1 MIVKYRPGLDAL
13 PIYTIDE
20 REWDIKLDANE
31 SPTNLPPLV
40 RERVINRL
48 SYLAF
53 NRYPE
58 MGMLG
63 LREQIAAEFQ
73 VKADRVLIGNG
84 SSEIL
89 IALCHALGGEGRSIV
104 FPTPSFSMYGI
115 YAALADSDPV
125 PVNLASA
132 DFSLPPDK
140 ILQAAKASKANLII
154 LCNPNNPTGT
164 VMPLEDIEDIVSQAD
179 CLVVVDEA
187 YHEFYGGQSA
197 AGLIGQYDNL
207 VVTRT
212 FSKAYGLASARVGYM
227 LADPHVAQMVNKA
240 MLPYHVN
247 ALSLAAAE
255 VVYQMRDEFKAGISQ
270 TVMERKRMSESL
282 HKITGITVYPSATNF
297 ILIKLEQAQD
307 LNNYLAERSISIR
320 DFGTAPELT
329 NCLRISVGTPVEND
343 TLLQAVS
350 KFLKRG

>member
-1 MIVKYRPGLDAL
+1 MLKYRAGLEAL
-13 PIYTIDE
+13 HTYAIDE
-20 REWDIKLDANE
+20 RDWDIKLDANE
-31 SPTNLPPLV
+31 SPANLPPLV
-40 RERVINRL
+40 RERVVNRL

-73 VKADRVLIGNG
+73 LSVDQVLIGNG

-89 IALCHALGGEGRSIV
+89 IALCHALGGQGRSIV

-115 YAALADSDPV
+115 YAILADSEAV
-125 PVNLASA
+125 PVNLAPT
-132 DFSLPPDK
+132 DFSLSRDK
-140 ILQAAKASKANLII
+140 ILQAAEASKANLII

-164 VMPLEDIEDIVSQAD
+164 VIPPEDIEYIVSQAK

-187 YHEFYGGQSA
+187 YHEFYGGRSA
-197 AGLIGQYDNL
+197 AGLIGKYDNL
-207 VVTRT
+207 VVART
-212 FSKAYGLASARVGYM
+212 FSKAYSLASARVGYM
-227 LADPHVAQMVNKA
+227 LAGEQVTQMVGKA

-270 TVMERKRMSESL
+270 TVMERKRMAESL
-282 HKITGITVYPSATNF
+282 RKFTGITVYPSETNF
-297 ILIKLEQAQD
+297 ILIKLAQAQG
-307 LNNYLAERSISIR
+307 LNSYLAERSISIR
-320 DFGTAPELT
+320 DFGGAPGLT

-343 TLLQAVS
+343 TLLQAILE
-350 KFLKRG
+350 FLKRG